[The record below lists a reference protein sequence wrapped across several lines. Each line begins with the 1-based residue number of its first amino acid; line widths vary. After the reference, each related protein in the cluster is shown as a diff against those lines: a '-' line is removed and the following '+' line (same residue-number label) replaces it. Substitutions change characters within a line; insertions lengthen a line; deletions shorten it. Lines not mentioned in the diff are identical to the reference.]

1 MKTFFTF
8 VNESVTNYPKVSS
21 TADLVAALPGLVAE
35 KSKVQ
40 EGKLYNTLL
49 AKNDGSVVIELQTS
63 NAAIKDATTEVLEFY
78 KKVKSFKTY
87 EYDSNMGIFSVKF

>member
-1 MKTFFTF
+1 MKTFFNF
-8 VNESVTNYPKVSS
+8 VNESITNYPKVAS

-49 AKNDGSVVIELQTS
+49 AKNNGSVIIELQTS
-63 NAAIKDATTEVLEFY
+63 NGAVKDATTEVLEFY
-78 KKVKSFKTY
+78 AKVKSFKSY
-87 EYDSNMGIFSVKF
+87 EYDSKMGIFIVQF